1 MAEIRSTMDM
11 VMERAARLAAEADE
25 VSADD
30 AYVNEGMRMAAAYLS
45 GEGANLLEQ
54 LKNKAPEG
62 QMAIRG
68 GMARTLLRNIV
79 LPRDEQVSEQSLLS
93 LKGLQ
98 DLSGNSS
105 DIVTICSELKQI
117 LEQYGQHREQV
128 KQQFDESILNQL
140 KMQLQQQG
148 LAVDEEMALNPTMH
162 PQYQEE
168 WSKASAELNNQ
179 YNEALDQRK
188 ELIGQRFVI

>member
-11 VMERAARLAAEADE
+11 VMERAARLAAEAE
-25 VSADD
+25 ETSADD
-30 AYVNEGMRMAAAYLS
+30 AHANEGMRIAAAYLN
-45 GEGANLLEQ
+45 GEGYNLLEEI
-54 LKNKAPEG
+54 KSKAPEA
-62 QMAIRG
+62 QMPIRG

-79 LPRDEQVSEQSLLS
+79 LPRDEQVSEQTLLS

-98 DLSGNSS
+98 ELSGNSS
-105 DIVTICSELKQI
+105 DIATICSELTQI

-148 LAVDEEMALNPTMH
+148 LSVSDEMALNPTMH

-168 WSKASAELNNQ
+168 WSRASGELNSQ

-188 ELIGQRFVI
+188 ELISQRFGG

>member
-11 VMERAARLAAEADE
+11 VMERAARLAAEAEESSGDE
-25 VSADD
+25 AL
-30 AYVNEGMRMAAAYLS
+30 ANEGMRVAAAFLN
-45 GEGANLLEQ
+45 GEGENLLEQ
-54 LKNKAPEG
+54 LKSKAPEE
-62 QMAIRG
+62 QMIIRG
-68 GMARTLLRNIV
+68 GMARTMLRNIL
-79 LPRDEQVSEQSLLS
+79 LPRDQEISEQTLLS
-93 LKGLQ
+93 LNGLQ
-98 DLSGNSS
+98 ELSGNST
-105 DIVTICSELKQI
+105 DIATICSELKQI

-148 LAVDEEMALNPTMH
+148 LAVDDEMALNPTMH

-179 YNEALDQRK
+179 YNDALDQRK
-188 ELIGQRFVI
+188 ELIGQRFGI

>member
-11 VMERAARLAAEADE
+11 VMERAARLAEEAEESSGDE
-25 VSADD
+25 AL
-30 AYVNEGMRMAAAYLS
+30 ANEGMRLAAAFLN
-45 GEGANLLEQ
+45 GEGENLLEQ
-54 LKNKAPEG
+54 LKSKAPEE
-62 QMAIRG
+62 QMIIRG
-68 GMARTLLRNIV
+68 GMARTMLRNIL
-79 LPRDEQVSEQSLLS
+79 LPRDQEISEQTLLS
-93 LKGLQ
+93 LNGLQ
-98 DLSGNSS
+98 ELSGNST
-105 DIVTICSELKQI
+105 DIATICSELKQI

-148 LAVDEEMALNPTMH
+148 LAVDDEMALNPTMH

-179 YNEALDQRK
+179 YNDALDQRK
-188 ELIGQRFVI
+188 ELIGQRFGI

>member
-11 VMERAARLAAEADE
+11 VMERAARLAAEAEESSGDE
-25 VSADD
+25 AL
-30 AYVNEGMRMAAAYLS
+30 ANEGMRMAAAFLN
-45 GEGANLLEQ
+45 GEGENLLEQ
-54 LKNKAPEG
+54 LKSKAPEE
-62 QMAIRG
+62 QMIIRG
-68 GMARTLLRNIV
+68 GMARTMLRNIL
-79 LPRDEQVSEQSLLS
+79 LPRDQEISEQSLLS
-93 LKGLQ
+93 LNGLQ
-98 DLSGNSS
+98 ELSGNST
-105 DIVTICSELKQI
+105 DIATICSELKQI

-148 LAVDEEMALNPTMH
+148 LAVDDEMALNPTMH

-179 YNEALDQRK
+179 YNDALDQRK
-188 ELIGQRFVI
+188 ELIGQRFGI

>member
-25 VSADD
+25 GSADD

-54 LKNKAPEG
+54 LKKKAPEG

-68 GMARTLLRNIV
+68 GMAQTLLRNIV
-79 LPRDEQVSEQSLLS
+79 LPRDEQISEQSLLS
-93 LKGLQ
+93 LAGLQ
-98 DLSGNSS
+98 ELSGNSS

-148 LAVDEEMALNPTMH
+148 LAVDDEMALNPTMH

-168 WSKASAELNNQ
+168 WSRASAELNNQ
-179 YNEALDQRK
+179 YNEALGQRK
-188 ELIGQRFVI
+188 ELIGQRFGI

>member
-11 VMERAARLAAEADE
+11 VMERAARMAAEAEE
-25 VSADD
+25 VSADNTLT
-30 AYVNEGMRMAAAYLS
+30 NEGMRLAAAYLS
-45 GEGANLLEQ
+45 GEGTNLLEK
-54 LKNKAPEG
+54 LKSKAPEE
-62 QMAIRG
+62 QMAVRG

-79 LPRDEQVSEQSLLS
+79 LPRDEQISEQTLRSLM
-93 LKGLQ
+93 GLQ
-98 DLSGNSS
+98 ELSGNSS
-105 DIVTICSELKQI
+105 DIAALCSELRQI

-148 LAVDEEMALNPTMH
+148 LAVDDEMALNPNMH

-168 WSKASAELNNQ
+168 WARASADLNSQ
-179 YNEALDQRK
+179 YNDALDQRK
-188 ELIGQRFVI
+188 ELIGQRFGI

>member
-11 VMERAARLAAEADE
+11 VLERAARMAAEAE
-25 VSADD
+25 ETPADD
-30 AYVNEGMRMAAAYLS
+30 SQANEGMRLAAAYLN
-45 GEGANLLEQ
+45 GDGTNLLEQ
-54 LKNKAPEG
+54 LKNKAPEE
-62 QMAIRG
+62 QMAVRG

-79 LPRDEQVSEQSLLS
+79 LPRDEQISEQSLHS
-93 LKGLQ
+93 LMGLQ
-98 DLSGNSS
+98 ELSGNSS
-105 DIVTICSELKQI
+105 DIATLCSELKQI

-148 LAVDEEMALNPTMH
+148 MAVDDEMALNPTMH

-168 WSKASAELNNQ
+168 WARTSADLNSQ
-179 YNEALDQRK
+179 YNDALDQRR
-188 ELIGQRFVI
+188 ELIGQRFGI

>member
-11 VMERAARLAAEADE
+11 VMERAARMAAEAEE

-30 AYVNEGMRMAAAYLS
+30 ALTNEGMRLAAAYLS
-45 GEGANLLEQ
+45 GEGTNLLEQ
-54 LKNKAPEG
+54 LKSKAPEV
-62 QMAIRG
+62 QMAVRS

-79 LPRDEQVSEQSLLS
+79 LPRDEQISEQSLRS
-93 LKGLQ
+93 LLGLQ
-98 DLSGNSS
+98 ELSGNSS
-105 DIVTICSELKQI
+105 DIATLCSELKQI

-148 LAVDEEMALNPTMH
+148 LAVDDEMALNPNMH

-168 WSKASAELNNQ
+168 WSRASAELNSQ
-179 YNEALDQRK
+179 YNDALDQRK
-188 ELIGQRFVI
+188 ELIGQRFAI

>member
-11 VMERAARLAAEADE
+11 VMERAARMAAEAEEASTDE
-25 VSADD
+25 TSA
-30 AYVNEGMRMAAAYLS
+30 NEGMRLAAAYLNS
-45 GEGANLLEQ
+45 DGTNLLEQ
-54 LKNKAPEG
+54 LKSKAPEE
-62 QMAIRG
+62 QMAVRG
-68 GMARTLLRNIV
+68 GMAQTLLRNIV
-79 LPRDEQVSEQSLLS
+79 LPRDEQISEQSLRS

-98 DLSGNSS
+98 ELSGNSS
-105 DIVTICSELKQI
+105 DIATLCSELKQI

-148 LAVDEEMALNPTMH
+148 LAVDDEMALNPTMH

-168 WSKASAELNNQ
+168 WARSSAELNNQ
-179 YNEALDQRK
+179 YNDALDQRK
-188 ELIGQRFVI
+188 ELIGQRFGI

>member
-11 VMERAARLAAEADE
+11 VMERAARMAAEAE
-25 VSADD
+25 ETSADD
-30 AYVNEGMRMAAAYLS
+30 SHHNEGMRLAAAYLN
-45 GEGANLLEQ
+45 GDGTNLLEQ
-54 LKNKAPEG
+54 LKSKAPEE
-62 QMAIRG
+62 QMAVRG

-79 LPRDEQVSEQSLLS
+79 LPRDEKISEQSLHS
-93 LKGLQ
+93 LMGLQ
-98 DLSGNSS
+98 ELSGNSS
-105 DIVTICSELKQI
+105 DITTLCSELKQI

-148 LAVDEEMALNPTMH
+148 MTVDDEMALNPTMH

-168 WSKASAELNNQ
+168 WARTSAELNGQ
-179 YNEALDQRK
+179 YNDALDQRK
-188 ELIGQRFVI
+188 ELIGQRFGI

>member
-11 VMERAARLAAEADE
+11 VMERAARMAAEAE
-25 VSADD
+25 EATPDD
-30 AYVNEGMRMAAAYLS
+30 TFANEGMRLAAAYLN
-45 GEGANLLEQ
+45 GDGTNLLEQ
-54 LKNKAPEG
+54 LKSKAPEE
-62 QMAIRG
+62 QMPVRG

-79 LPRDEQVSEQSLLS
+79 LPRDDQISEQSLHS
-93 LKGLQ
+93 LRGLQ
-98 DLSGNSS
+98 ELSGNSS
-105 DIVTICSELKQI
+105 DIATLCAELKQI

-128 KQQFDESILNQL
+128 KQQFDDSILNQL

-148 LAVDEEMALNPTMH
+148 MAVNDEMALNPTMH

-168 WSKASAELNNQ
+168 WARASAELNSQ

-188 ELIGQRFVI
+188 ELIGQRFGI

>member
-1 MAEIRSTMDM
+1 MDM
-11 VMERAARLAAEADE
+11 VMERAAKMAAEAKE

-30 AYVNEGMRMAAAYLS
+30 ALASEGMKLAAAYLKGDGS
-45 GEGANLLEQ
+45 NLLEQ
-54 LKNKAPEG
+54 LKSQAPEK
-62 QMAIRG
+62 QMSVRA

-79 LPRDEQVSEQSLLS
+79 LPRDEQISEQSLLS
-93 LKGLQ
+93 LMGLQ
-98 DLSGNSS
+98 ELSGNSS
-105 DIVTICSELKQI
+105 DISTLCAELKQI

-148 LAVDEEMALNPTMH
+148 LKVDDEMALNPTMH

-168 WSKASAELNNQ
+168 WTRASAELNNQ
-179 YNEALDQRK
+179 YNDALDQRK
-188 ELIGQRFVI
+188 ELIGQRLGI

>member
-11 VMERAARLAAEADE
+11 VMERAARLAAEAEESSVDE
-25 VSADD
+25 AL
-30 AYVNEGMRMAAAYLS
+30 ANEGMRLAAAYLN
-45 GEGANLLEQ
+45 GEGENLLEQ
-54 LKNKAPEG
+54 LKSKAPEE
-62 QMAIRG
+62 QMIIRG
-68 GMARTLLRNIV
+68 GMARTMLRNIV
-79 LPRDEQVSEQSLLS
+79 LPRDEEISEQSLLS
-93 LKGLQ
+93 LNGLQ
-98 DLSGNSS
+98 ELSGNSS
-105 DIVTICSELKQI
+105 DIATICSELKQI

-148 LAVDEEMALNPTMH
+148 LAVDDEMALNPTMH

-168 WSKASAELNNQ
+168 WSRTSAELNNQ
-179 YNEALDQRK
+179 YNDALDQRK